1 VRAALGCAHR
11 IRTVQERAVTDTYDL
26 VVLGGGT
33 GGYSTALR
41 AASLGMN
48 VALVERAKVGG
59 TCLHWGCIPTKALLQ
74 AGEVAEHAR
83 DASEY
88 GIKASFDGVEAA
100 AVLEYKQKIVDANW
114 KGLQATLKARG
125 VETIQGTGR
134 LEDGGTLTVDTDE
147 GQRSLRGER
156 GLVLATG
163 SVPRDLPVEGA
174 EVDGETIINSD
185 HALYLDRVPER
196 PIILG
201 AGAIG
206 VEFATVWQAFGAEEI
221 TVVEM
226 LDGLVPLED
235 VDSQKMLAREFR
247 KRGITSRLKTK
258 ATGVEKGDGGV
269 RVTVEDDKGES
280 DTLEGDLLMVA
291 IGRRP
296 VTEDMGF
303 EEAGVTL
310 DRGYVEIDEYCRPGP
325 DGLYAVGDILPPRT
339 LGLAHSS
346 FQEGFLVAEHA
357 AGQPVTPIDYAG
369 VPRVTYCHPEVASVG
384 LTEQELADEGVE
396 YVAKTYPFSHNGRAM
411 MMKAGGQ
418 VKVLA
423 AKGGGP
429 DGMPGKVLGIH
440 IVGPRATDLIAE
452 GQLIYN
458 WEALPTEVGQFIH
471 PHPTLSEAIGEAHL
485 GLTGK
490 ALHA

>member
-1 VRAALGCAHR
+1 
-11 IRTVQERAVTDTYDL
+11 VTDTYDL

-41 AASLGMN
+41 AAGLGMN
-48 VALVERAKVGG
+48 VALIEKAKVGG

-83 DASEY
+83 DAGEY
-88 GIKASFDGVEAA
+88 GVKASFDGVEAA
-100 AVLEYKQKIVDANW
+100 AVLEYKQKVVDANW

-125 VETIQGTGR
+125 VEVVEGTGT
-134 LEDGGTLTVDTDE
+134 LEDARTVAVDTGE
-147 GQRSLRGER
+147 GTRTLRGER

-174 EVDGETIINSD
+174 DTDGERIVNSD

-206 VEFATVWQAFGAEEI
+206 VEFATVWQAFGAEEVTI
-221 TVVEM
+221 VEM
-226 LDGLVPLED
+226 LDGLVPNED
-235 VDSQKMLAREFR
+235 IDSQKMLAREFK
-247 KRGITSRLKTK
+247 KRGITSHVKTK
-258 ATGVEKGDGGV
+258 ATKVEKGDGGV
-269 RVTVEDDKGES
+269 RVTIENDKGES
-280 DTLEGDLLMVA
+280 STLEGDLLMVA

-303 EEAGVTL
+303 EDVGVTL
-310 DRGYVEIDEYCRPGP
+310 DGGYVEIDEFCRPGP
-325 DGLYAVGDILPPRT
+325 EGLYAVGDILPLRT

-357 AGQPVTPIDYAG
+357 ADKPVRPIDYAG

-384 LTEQELADEGVE
+384 FTEQELKEQGVD
-396 YVAKTYPFSHNGRAM
+396 YVAKTYPYTHNARAM
-411 MMKAGGQ
+411 MMKTGGHA
-418 VKVLA
+418 KVLA
-423 AKGGGP
+423 AKDGGP
-429 DGMPGKVLGIH
+429 DGTPGRVLGIH
-440 IVGPRATDLIAE
+440 IVGPKATDLIAE

-485 GLTGK
+485 ALAGKGLHG
-490 ALHA
+490 